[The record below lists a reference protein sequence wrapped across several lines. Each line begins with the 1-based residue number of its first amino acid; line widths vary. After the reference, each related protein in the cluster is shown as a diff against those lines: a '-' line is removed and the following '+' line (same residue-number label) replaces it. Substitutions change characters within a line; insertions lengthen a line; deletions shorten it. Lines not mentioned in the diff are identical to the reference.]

1 MTEDVWDL
9 VVVGA
14 GPAGSCA
21 ALGALKASPGLR
33 VLLLDR
39 SDFPRDKSCGDGI
52 APHVLDALATV
63 GATDAVAGWTPLR
76 HLELARGETSV
87 AGPMRRE
94 VYVVPR
100 EVFDARLVEHAVA
113 AGAALQKRRVR
124 RVEVREDRVVLDDEL
139 SARVVVGAD
148 GVHSVLRP
156 HLLGDA
162 REPRAIAI
170 RGYAPTAEARR
181 GTQVIR
187 YGPRAQ
193 PAYAWAFDRGD
204 GMSNVGYGEL
214 LPGPSRGPVPSR
226 ALLLEQLEELLPG
239 TVPDGR
245 DWKGHHLPLSGW
257 GWKQPDGRVLLVG
270 DAAALVNPMTG
281 EGIYYAVATGLSAG
295 RTAARCLTSGELGPG
310 GCRAP
315 PGRARA
321 ARPSPQAHLDR
332 RPAGPR
338 PRRGRRGHP
347 RRRPRPAR
355 LRLARRAR
363 AGRRPDRS
371 PARVRACSAAT
382 PILLPVPARPRGA
395 ACRSCPSVARCRV
408 TATRSSSSPTPSP
421 GWSPSTAASTRR
433 CSGGCTATPVW
444 SRGTWCCRSSST
456 PSSATSGPPTTSSS
470 STPSSSAPAPWS
482 TPSRPRA

>member
-1 MTEDVWDL
+1 MNEDLWDL

-39 SDFPRDKSCGDGI
+39 ADFPRDKSCGDGI
-52 APHVLDALATV
+52 APHVLDALASV
-63 GATDAVAGWTPLR
+63 GATDTVAGWTPLQ
-76 HLELARGETSV
+76 HLELARGDTRV

-100 EVFDARLVEHAVA
+100 TVFDARLVEHAVA
-113 AGAALQKRRVR
+113 AGAVLQKRRVR
-124 RVEVREDRVVLDDEL
+124 TVEVRDDRVVLDGDL
-139 SARVVVGAD
+139 AARVVVGAD

-156 HLLGDA
+156 HLLGDD

-181 GTQVIR
+181 GTQIIR

-214 LPGPSRGPVPSR
+214 LPGPSRGAVPSR

-245 DWKGHHLPLSGW
+245 DWKGHHLPLSSW
-257 GWKQPDGRVLLVG
+257 RWKQPDGRVLLVG

-295 RTAARCLTSGELGPG
+295 RTAARCLTSGDSGRVGAEHRRAVRGLLG
-310 GCRAP
+310 RHLKHTWT
-315 PGRARA
+315 A
-321 ARPSPQAHLDR
+321 A
-332 RPAGPR
+332 
-338 PRRGRRGHP
+338 
-347 RRRPRPAR
+347 
-355 LRLARRAR
+355 RLARVPAVVDAGIRA
-363 AGRRPDRS
+363 AGRDRHAFDS
-371 PARVRACSAAT
+371 LVELGLGDGRIGPRLASGLAIHAGQ
-382 PILLPVPARPRGA
+382 LP
-395 ACRSCPSVARCRV
+395 RSFF
-408 TATRSSSSPTPSP
+408 
-421 GWSPSTAASTRR
+421 
-433 CSGGCTATPVW
+433 
-444 SRGTWCCRSSST
+444 
-456 PSSATSGPPTTSSS
+456 
-470 STPSSSAPAPWS
+470 
-482 TPSRPRA
+482 PSRHDLEEPHADPVRP